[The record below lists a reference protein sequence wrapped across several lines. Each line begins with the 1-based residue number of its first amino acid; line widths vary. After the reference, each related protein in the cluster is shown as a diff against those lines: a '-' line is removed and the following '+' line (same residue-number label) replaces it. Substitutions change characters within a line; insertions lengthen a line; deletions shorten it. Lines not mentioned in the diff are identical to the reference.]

1 MVNKAGG
8 YISKITFNNGKDVDI
23 NKNDIIIFVGPNN
36 AGKSQSLKDIY
47 ALSAETAQ
55 TTVISNIKI
64 EKYKSN
70 LVSFLETLDTPKIGS
85 DYKEYNVLGKN
96 IRVRSYTEADSTRM
110 TLTEIF
116 VKFSLQI
123 LILRLVYLS
132 VRQLT
137 ILPEMLQNGI
147 LSIMLPLLRNM
158 GNGFLITTKKH
169 LMNI

>member
-70 LVSFLETLDTPKIGS
+70 LVSFLETLDC
-85 DYKEYNVLGKN
+85 
-96 IRVRSYTEADSTRM
+96 
-110 TLTEIF
+110 F
-116 VKFSLQI
+116 
-123 LILRLVYLS
+123 
-132 VRQLT
+132 
-137 ILPEMLQNGI
+137 
-147 LSIMLPLLRNM
+147 
-158 GNGFLITTKKH
+158 
-169 LMNI
+169 